1 MNRRGFLAASIL
13 LGGGLLATA
22 AWCADPAGDLA
33 GDAPAKMLFRQW
45 LAAFNGDDP
54 AAYRAF
60 IQARLPDALPY
71 VDEDLATREAS
82 GGFTVLRASLTAP
95 GELTVWVQ
103 DRAWDR
109 FSKVVLTT
117 GADGGMTDLVF
128 AGAAPPDGFRIA
140 RLGEAQA
147 VAALTSKLR
156 VEASADRFSGAVLAA
171 HGERVILREA
181 YGVADRAQH
190 RKAQVG
196 TRFCIGSMGKMFTA
210 VSIVQQVQAGRI
222 GLSDTVAA
230 LLPDYPNA
238 ALARR
243 LTVEHLLTHTGGT
256 GDIFGAFYD
265 SHQAELRTVSDYV
278 RLYGPR
284 EPLFEPG
291 AKFAYSNYGF
301 VLLGAILERVAG
313 QPYEAYFDQHVFGPA
328 GMTATSQ
335 QPRAGDAL
343 PYSGSALAGLKPLT
357 PYAGLPA
364 GGGYST
370 VDDLHAFAT
379 ALTTHHLLDPA
390 HTRLLTTPRVE
401 ASGTSRWALG
411 FRVQTRNGAAFYGHG
426 GGAPGVNGEL
436 AIYPGSGPDSGYV
449 TAVLSNRG
457 HPTAVNPAEYVGNRL
472 PSFTKA

>member
-1 MNRRGFLAASIL
+1 MNRRGFVAGSIL
-13 LGGGLLATA
+13 LGGGLCATT
-22 AWCADPAGDLA
+22 AWCADDLA
-33 GDAPAKMLFRQW
+33 GDEPAKTLFRQW
-45 LAAFNGDDP
+45 LAVFNGDDP

-82 GGFTVLRASLTAP
+82 GGFTVLRASLTSP
-95 GELTVWVQ
+95 GELTAWVQ

-117 GADGGMTDLVF
+117 GPDGGMTDLAF
-128 AGAAPPDGFRIA
+128 AGAAPPDGFKIA
-140 RLGEAQA
+140 RLSEAQA

-156 VEASADRFSGAVLAA
+156 IEAGADRFSGAVLAA
-171 HGERVILREA
+171 RGDRVISRQA
-181 YGVADRAQH
+181 YGLADRDNG

-210 VSIVQQVQAGRI
+210 VGVLQQVQAGRL
-222 GLSDTVAA
+222 GLGDTVAA

-238 ALARR
+238 ALAKR

-256 GDIFGAFYD
+256 GDIFGAFHD

-313 QPYEAYFDQHVFGPA
+313 QPYEAYFDQHVFRPA

-335 QPRAGDAL
+335 QPRVGDAL
-343 PYSGSALAGLKPLT
+343 PYSGSALAGFKSLT

-379 ALTTHHLLDPA
+379 ALTSHRLLDPA

-401 ASGTSRWALG
+401 ASATSRWALG
-411 FRVQTRNGAAFYGHG
+411 FRVQTRNGVTFHGHG

-436 AIYPGSGPDSGYV
+436 AIYPGSGYV
-449 TAVLSNRG
+449 TAVLCNRG
-457 HPTAVNPAEYVGNRL
+457 HPTAVNPAEYLGNRL

>member
-1 MNRRGFLAASIL
+1 MNRRGFVAGSIL
-13 LGGGLLATA
+13 LGGGLRATA
-22 AWCADPAGDLA
+22 AWCGDPAGDVA
-33 GDAPAKMLFRQW
+33 SDEPAKVLFRQW
-45 LAAFNGDDP
+45 LAAFNSDDP

-60 IQARLPDALPY
+60 IKARLPDTLPY

-82 GGFTVLRASLTAP
+82 GGFTVLRASLTGP
-95 GELTVWVQ
+95 GELTAWVQ

-109 FSKVVLTT
+109 FSRVVLTT
-117 GADGGMTDLVF
+117 GPDGGMTDLAF
-128 AGAAPPDGFRIA
+128 SGAAPPAGFKIA
-140 RLGEAQA
+140 RQDEAQA

-156 VEASADRFSGAVLAA
+156 VEAAADRFSGTVLAA
-171 HGERVILREA
+171 RGERVISRQA
-181 YGVADRAQH
+181 YGLADRAQQ
-190 RKAQVG
+190 RKVQVR

-210 VSIVQQVQAGRI
+210 VSILQQVQAGRI
-222 GLSDTVAA
+222 GLGETVAA

-238 ALARR
+238 SLAKR

-256 GDIFGAFYD
+256 GDIFGVFYD

-301 VLLGAILERVAG
+301 VLLGAILERVTA
-313 QPYEAYFDQHVFGPA
+313 QPYEAYFDQQVFGPA

-335 QPRAGDAL
+335 QARNGDAL
-343 PYSGSALAGLKPLT
+343 PYSGSALAGFKPLT

-370 VDDLHAFAT
+370 ADDLHAFAA
-379 ALTTHHLLDPA
+379 ALTTHRLLDPI

-401 ASGTSRWALG
+401 ASATSRWALG
-411 FRVQTRNGAAFYGHG
+411 FRVQTRNGATFYGHG

-436 AIYPGSGPDSGYV
+436 AIYPGSGYV
-449 TAVLSNRG
+449 TAVLCNRS
-457 HPTAVNPAEYVGNRL
+457 HPMAVNPAEYLGNRL
-472 PSFTKA
+472 PSFTNA